1 MVEFVLLFHNGSR
14 DSIMA
19 AGGTIT
25 ATHETLLW
33 QRERLYNGGK
43 GGSIIAAE
51 NQERPP
57 RNCIAAACETSS
69 WQQENAI
76 IAADSILQGEVE
88 SMQSFPGSW
97 SVVMS

>member
-1 MVEFVLLFHNGSR
+1 MVKFVLLFHNNGSR

-19 AGGTIT
+19 AGVTIT

-33 QRERLYNGGK
+33 QRERLYNGGT

-57 RNCIAAACETSS
+57 RNCIAAACETPS
-69 WQQENAI
+69 WQQENAHHSGRI
-76 IAADSILQGEVE
+76 YPARERKNYSTAARERMCD
-88 SMQSFPGSW
+88 
-97 SVVMS
+97 